1 MLFSMPRQ
9 DLEKIGT
16 NTTYLKDFI
25 LNIYGSIKF
34 MVFKSLSLDFCK
46 PQHSIFSHLRKRQ
59 QWLQVS
65 LAVKTVE

>member
-34 MVFKSLSLDFCK
+34 MVFKSLSLDF
-46 PQHSIFSHLRKRQ
+46 
-59 QWLQVS
+59 W
-65 LAVKTVE
+65 KTTTFNI

>member
-16 NTTYLKDFI
+16 NTT
-25 LNIYGSIKF
+25 LNIYGLIKF